1 MRRVIKMMR
10 KVIYMK
16 RRVIKGIVSQDF
28 EWLQMILITRL
39 NVSDVPL
46 EVYSE
51 LFFFKFSFSYRI
63 LIFKFTSG

>member
-1 MRRVIKMMR
+1 MMR

-46 EVYSE
+46 EVYSF
-51 LFFFKFSFSYRI
+51 LNFLCTK
-63 LIFKFTSG
+63 LQ

>member
-46 EVYSE
+46 EVYS
-51 LFFFKFSFSYRI
+51 FFNFHFHIEF
-63 LIFKFTSG
+63 

>member
-46 EVYSE
+46 EVYSFLNFHFHIE
-51 LFFFKFSFSYRI
+51 F
-63 LIFKFTSG
+63 